1 MPATPE
7 SEAAVAPT
15 SPDPEIEWDTLATAL
30 NRLGIFHLAPR
41 KVGRSGLPRTTQ
53 ELFERLWRT
62 AEPRLHQA
70 AVVLLLTRPDLAP
83 DARAAI
89 DGLTGTSRDRAMR
102 RYVAAAAL
110 QRMARTRIMLD
121 LGSQPLLAPT
131 YLDELSLPPLD
142 AEFGRMTLGAL
153 AAEEE
158 TRYGYD
164 AWGTYRTLL
173 DHFLAAIRRRG
184 WGVPCDR

>member
-1 MPATPE
+1 MAET
-7 SEAAVAPT
+7 SDDKTAVASSP
-15 SPDPEIEWDTLATAL
+15 PDPEIEWDTLATAL
-30 NRLGIFHLAPR
+30 NRLGVFHLAPG
-41 KVGRSGLPRTTQ
+41 KVRRSGRPRTTQ

-70 AVVLLLTRPDLAP
+70 AVVLLLTRPNLAR
-83 DARAAI
+83 DAQAAI

-121 LGSQPLLAPT
+121 LGSQPLLPPV
-131 YLDELSLPPLD
+131 YLDELALPPLD
-142 AEFGRMTLGAL
+142 AEFGRRTLVAL
-153 AAEEE
+153 AAEEA

-184 WGVPCDR
+184 WGVPCDK